1 MLHIPSPSPETPM
14 FLCYSYYILLILL
27 ISTIQIVF
35 IVVQSS
41 HKLLHKVKISIFQ
54 IIQAIRQKQKGY
66 IIMANIGVFDVL
78 GPIMIGP
85 SSSHTAGAARLGKIA
100 RTIVNKPIKEVTFL
114 LHGSFKETYRGHGTD
129 RALVAGILGME
140 PSDDRLRNAIELA
153 EKEGIAI
160 TFQPSDLGQV
170 HPNTV
175 KFLITDCDGIEWEV
189 LGSSIGGGLVA
200 ISEINGNKVKIT
212 GEFPTIITCHD
223 DIPGTV
229 SKTSTLFYENG
240 INIAHMTLV
249 RSQKGKDA
257 TMTLE
262 VDSLISKEIEEK
274 IKQIDGINRVIVINS
289 LGGN

>member
-1 MLHIPSPSPETPM
+1 
-14 FLCYSYYILLILL
+14 
-27 ISTIQIVF
+27 
-35 IVVQSS
+35 
-41 HKLLHKVKISIFQ
+41 
-54 IIQAIRQKQKGY
+54 
-66 IIMANIGVFDVL
+66 MANIGVFDVL

-100 RTIVNKPIKEVTFL
+100 KTVVNKPMKEITFL

-140 PSDDRLRNAIELA
+140 PDDARLRNSMELA
-153 EKEGIAI
+153 EKEGIKI
-160 TFQPSDLGQV
+160 KFQPADLGQV

-175 KFLITDCDGIEWEV
+175 KFLITDCDDISWEV

-200 ISEINGNKVKIT
+200 IQEINGNKVQIT
-212 GEFPTIITCHD
+212 GEYPTIITCHD

-229 SKTSTLFYENG
+229 SKISTLFYQND

-249 RSQKGKDA
+249 RSQKGKSA

-262 VDSLISKEIEEK
+262 VDEKVSADIVKEIEAVA
-274 IKQIDGINRVIVINS
+274 GVNRVIVINS
-289 LGGN
+289 LGGK